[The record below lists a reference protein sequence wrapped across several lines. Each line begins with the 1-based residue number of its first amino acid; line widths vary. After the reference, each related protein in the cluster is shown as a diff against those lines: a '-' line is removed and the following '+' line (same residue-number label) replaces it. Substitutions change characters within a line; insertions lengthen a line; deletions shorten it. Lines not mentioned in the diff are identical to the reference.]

1 KAAKTM
7 QKPLYGM
14 NLAQLEALAA
24 RTGLP
29 RFAARQIAR
38 WLYVKHIDCIEKM
51 TDLPAAARASLA
63 AEYAAGLT
71 PPERVSVSSDGTKK
85 YLFRT
90 REGHFVESAYIPDGD
105 RATLCVSS
113 QAGCR

>member
-1 KAAKTM
+1 MCSEPKAAKTM

-51 TDLPAAARASLA
+51 KSEAKRS
-63 AEYAAGLT
+63 
-71 PPERVSVSSDGTKK
+71 
-85 YLFRT
+85 
-90 REGHFVESAYIPDGD
+90 
-105 RATLCVSS
+105 
-113 QAGCR
+113 